1 MRAVRLAARGFRNLA
16 DFELDLP
23 PAGGVFLGPNG
34 HGKTSLLEALYYP
47 VLFRSFRAAADQDV
61 AGWDSSGFGVTLATG
76 DGLRTTGDG
85 LRATGE
91 VGATFL
97 RAARKRRITVD
108 GAESKTLAESVGNW
122 LAVVFLPTD
131 LSLVQGAASE
141 RRGYLDRVLSL
152 SYPEYFR
159 ALLRYRRALTQRN
172 AALRQGRADLARS
185 FESGMAGPGA
195 ELTARR
201 EAWTAETAARFG
213 AESSALGETGVTALR
228 YKGDTSL
235 TNPDGW
241 PGAFDAVRH
250 REESR
255 GVTLVGPQRDD
266 LVLGLEGHDL
276 REFGSTGQQRTA
288 AVALKL
294 CELATIAER
303 RGTEPALLLDD
314 VFAELDETRQAGLAA
329 RLKTSARQV
338 FVTAPRRDELPE
350 ELELPVFEVRD
361 GRVASGVLT

>member
-16 DFELDLP
+16 DFDLGLP

-47 VLFRSFRAAADQDV
+47 VLFRSFRGAADQDL
-61 AGWDSSGFGVTLATG
+61 AQWGRPGFGITV
-76 DGLRTTGDG
+76 GLSDCRTAELGAVYS
-85 LRATGE
+85 RAE
-91 VGATFL
+91 
-97 RAARKRRITVD
+97 RKRRMSIE
-108 GAESKTLAESVGNW
+108 GAEVRTLADSVGQW

-141 RRGYLDRVLSL
+141 RRAYLDRVLSL

-159 ALLRYRRALTQRN
+159 ALLRYRRGLTQRN
-172 AALRQGRADLARS
+172 SALRQGRTDLAQS

-195 ELTARR
+195 VIIAARL
-201 EAWTAETAARFG
+201 AWTGKTGSRFG
-213 AESSALGETGVTALR
+213 TESAALGETGTTGLR
-228 YKGDTSL
+228 YKGEAALAD
-235 TNPDGW
+235 PEAW
-241 PGAFDAVRH
+241 PAAFEAARR

-266 LVLGLEGHDL
+266 LLLDLDGHSTRD
-276 REFGSTGQQRTA
+276 FGSTGQQRTA

-294 CELATIAER
+294 CELATIAET

-314 VFAELDETRQAGLAA
+314 VFAKLDEARQAGLAE
-329 RLKTSARQV
+329 RLKASDRQV

-350 ELELPVFEVRD
+350 SLDLPLFEVRE
-361 GRVASGVLT
+361 GRVGIGALR

>member
-16 DFELDLP
+16 DFDLGLP

-47 VLFRSFRAAADQDV
+47 VLFRSFRGAADQDL
-61 AGWDSSGFGVTLATG
+61 ARWGGPGFGLTVGLSDRPATL
-76 DGLRTTGDG
+76 
-85 LRATGE
+85 
-91 VGATFL
+91 GAL
-97 RAARKRRITVD
+97 YGRVDRKRRMLVED
-108 GAESKTLAESVGNW
+108 VEVRTLGDSVGKW

-159 ALLRYRRALTQRN
+159 ALLRYRRGLTQRN
-172 AALRQGRADLARS
+172 SALRQGRTDLAQS

-195 ELTARR
+195 VIIAARL
-201 EAWTAETAARFG
+201 AWTGKTGPRFG
-213 AESSALGETGVTALR
+213 TESAALGETGTTGLR
-228 YKGDTSL
+228 YKGEAALAD
-235 TNPDGW
+235 PEAW
-241 PGAFDAVRH
+241 PAAFEAARR

-266 LVLGLEGHDL
+266 LLLDLEGHSTRD
-276 REFGSTGQQRTA
+276 FGSTGQQRTA

-294 CELATIAER
+294 CELVTIAET

-314 VFAELDETRQAGLAA
+314 VFAELDEARQAGLAE
-329 RLKTSARQV
+329 RLKASDRQV

-350 ELELPVFEVRD
+350 SLDLPLFEVRE
-361 GRVASGVLT
+361 GRVHIGAFR

>member
-47 VLFRSFRAAADQDV
+47 VLYRSFRGAADQDL
-61 AGWDSSGFGVTLATG
+61 AQWGGPGFSLTVGLSDRPATL
-76 DGLRTTGDG
+76 
-85 LRATGE
+85 
-91 VGATFL
+91 GAL
-97 RAARKRRITVD
+97 YGRVDRKRRMLVED
-108 GAESKTLAESVGNW
+108 VEVRTLGDSVGQW

-141 RRGYLDRVLSL
+141 RRAYLDRVLSL

-172 AALRQGRADLARS
+172 TALRQGRADLARS
-185 FESGMAGPGA
+185 FEPGMAGPGA
-195 ELTARR
+195 VIIAARI
-201 EAWTAETAARFG
+201 AWTERTAPRFG
-213 AESSALGETGVTALR
+213 VESSALGETGSTALR
-228 YKGDTSL
+228 YKGDATL
-235 TNPDGW
+235 ADPAAW
-241 PGAFDAVRH
+241 MPAFDAARA
-250 REESR
+250 REASR

-266 LVLGLEGHDL
+266 LLLDLEGHSTRD
-276 REFGSTGQQRTA
+276 FGSTGQQRTA

-294 CELATIAER
+294 CELATIAET

-314 VFAELDETRQAGLAA
+314 VFAELDETRQAGLAE
-329 RLKTSARQV
+329 RLKVSDRQV

-350 ELELPVFEVRD
+350 SLDLPLFEVRD
-361 GRVASGVLT
+361 GRVYTGALR